1 MSYTFMLDGWELP
14 VTPGALQLKIKNA
27 NKTLTLISGG
37 EINVLKTPGLTDIEF
52 EALLP
57 SVQYPFARVSH
68 SPEWYLDKL
77 EKLKTGK
84 KPFRFVVTRML
95 PGGSTLFDT
104 NLNVSLEEYQIDEDA
119 KSLGFDVKATVKLK
133 QYRPYGTKSVTVDP
147 ESNTASAEQQREE
160 GDGSPDAS
168 NYTVKS
174 GDCLWNIAKKLLG
187 DGTRWKEIYELNT
200 DKIENPNLI
209 YPGQQ
214 LTMPE

>member
-1 MSYTFMLDGWELP
+1 MSYIVMLDGWELP

-27 NKTLTLISGG
+27 NETLTLISSG
-37 EINVLKTPGLTDIEF
+37 EINLLKTPGLTDVEF

-57 SVQYPFARVSH
+57 SVQYPFARQAH
-68 SPEWYLDKL
+68 PPDWYLDKL

-84 KPFRFVVTRML
+84 KPFRFVVSRTL

-119 KSLGFDVKATVKLK
+119 KKLGFDVQVTVKLK
-133 QYRPYGTKSVTVDP
+133 QYRAFGTKNVTVDP
-147 ESNTASAEQQREE
+147 ESNTASTQQQRED
-160 GDGSPDAS
+160 GDGLPDAS
-168 NYTVKS
+168 SYTVKS

>member
-1 MSYTFMLDGWELP
+1 M
-14 VTPGALQLKIKNA
+14 
-27 NKTLTLISGG
+27 
-37 EINVLKTPGLTDIEF
+37 
-52 EALLP
+52 
-57 SVQYPFARVSH
+57 
-68 SPEWYLDKL
+68 
-77 EKLKTGK
+77 
-84 KPFRFVVTRML
+84 
-95 PGGSTLFDT
+95 
-104 NLNVSLEEYQIDEDA
+104 
-119 KSLGFDVKATVKLK
+119 
-133 QYRPYGTKSVTVDP
+133 TVDP